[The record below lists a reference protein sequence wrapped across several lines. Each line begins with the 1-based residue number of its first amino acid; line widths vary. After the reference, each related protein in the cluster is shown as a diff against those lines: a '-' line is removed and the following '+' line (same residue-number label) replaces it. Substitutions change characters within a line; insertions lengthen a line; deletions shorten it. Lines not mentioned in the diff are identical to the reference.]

1 MKQGTERKGLSK
13 SLRTFYGVG
22 DFGFT
27 IMCNVENYFFNFFLT
42 DLARFPLAV
51 VSIITTVS
59 SLVDAMLSWI
69 YGAIINSTKPGK
81 RGRYRTWLILTPWM
95 VPFIYAFQFVKIGE
109 GILPVIIIIAASII
123 SHVLFT
129 FPVVASVSLLTI
141 AGKTSE
147 ERAQLSSVRAMWN
160 SFSKIVFSYIG
171 VPLAS
176 VFAGIFGKTNQY
188 AGVAFCLAAVM
199 AAGFYIHYRMF
210 DGYEECGEEI
220 VEKKKKEDVT
230 KTKGK
235 DLVNSLV
242 QNPSLIFLLLTNL
255 SDYIYNFICAGVAI
269 YYFTYVVQEPGLLA
283 TYIMISNVTCIL
295 GSYFNKVLVK
305 KIESR
310 TIFIGTLAGMSALLF
325 VSYFTGEMVYVVITL
340 MCIVQFGYG
349 IIFAC
354 TPVLYADTIIYSEW
368 KTGKNATGWISGLQQ
383 LPLKLAVVTRGII
396 IPACLAVAGFKSG
409 MDETTITEGVKQGIC
424 VAFMI
429 IPAVCLL
436 IGAFLLTAGF
446 KLTKEKVAMY
456 QEEIRQRKMVGG
468 KE

>member
-1 MKQGTERKGLSK
+1 MKKQKERKGLSRALK
-13 SLRTFYGVG
+13 TFYGVG

-42 DLARFPLAV
+42 DLAQFPLGI
-51 VSIITTVS
+51 VSVITTIS
-59 SLVDAMLSWI
+59 SMVDALLSWI
-69 YGAIINSTKPGK
+69 YGAIINSVKPGK
-81 RGRYRTWLILTPWM
+81 RGRYRTWLILTPWI

-109 GILPVIIIIAASII
+109 GIVPVIIIIVASIV
-123 SHVLFT
+123 SHILFT

-171 VPLAS
+171 VPLAA
-176 VFAGIFGKTNQY
+176 VFAGVLGETNQY
-188 AGVAFCLAAVM
+188 AGVAFCLAVVM
-199 AAGFYIHYRMF
+199 VVGFYVHYRMF
-210 DGYEECGEEI
+210 DGYEEVV
-220 VEKKKKEDVT
+220 VETKKEDVT

-235 DLVNSLV
+235 DLIRSLI
-242 QNPSLIFLLLTNL
+242 QNPSLIVLLLANL

-269 YYFTYVVQEPGLLA
+269 YYFTYVVQRPDLLA

-295 GSYFNKVLVK
+295 GSYFNKILVK

-310 TIFIGTLAGMSALLF
+310 KIFIGTLFGMSALLL
-325 VSYFTGEMVYVVITL
+325 VSYFTGEWVYVVIAI
-340 MCIVQFGYG
+340 MCVVQFGYG

-354 TPVLYADTIIYSEW
+354 TPVLYSDTIIYSEW

-383 LPLKLAVVTRGII
+383 LPLKLGVVTRGII
-396 IPACLAVAGFKSG
+396 ISACLAVAGFQTG
-409 MDETTITEGVKQGIC
+409 MDISTVTDSVKQGIC

-429 IPAVCLL
+429 IPAICLL
-436 IGAFLLTAGF
+436 IGALLLTFGF
-446 KLTKEKVAMY
+446 KLTKEKVAQY
-456 QEEIRQRKMVGG
+456 QEEIKMRKAG
-468 KE
+468 EN